1 MKSVKRRK
9 MKKEYKVMKAQYESM
24 IEALET
30 IEKWNLPRVESH
42 GSMIPYHQAWGSNGE
57 REYIRGIARGSLLK
71 IKRS

>member
-1 MKSVKRRK
+1 
-9 MKKEYKVMKAQYESM
+9 M